1 MPVLLGKGLRLFEN
15 IDTDKIKLER
25 IKTEETTPMRTSMT
39 FRLVK

>member
-15 IDTDKIKLER
+15 IDFEKIKLER
-25 IKTEETTPMRTSMT
+25 VKVEATTQMRTSMT